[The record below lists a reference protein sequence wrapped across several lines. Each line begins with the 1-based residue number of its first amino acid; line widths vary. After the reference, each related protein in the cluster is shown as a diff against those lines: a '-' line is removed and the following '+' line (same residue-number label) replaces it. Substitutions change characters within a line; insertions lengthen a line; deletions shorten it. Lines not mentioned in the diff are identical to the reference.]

1 MKQAVKERAVKKKK
15 IPKVFINGKDTVS
28 VSHVDEFKSHR
39 SSALHGIK
47 IATGR
52 AEAAAAAERNKFKFA
67 AMRTAIHGIT
77 KKGITAVDHFINIF
91 NNGIPG
97 MQSINH
103 FFKMICKNTL

>member
-1 MKQAVKERAVKKKK
+1 MKEAVKEGTVKKKK
-15 IPKVFINGKDTVS
+15 IPEVFINGKDTVS

-52 AEAAAAAERNKFKFA
+52 AEAAAAAERNKFKLSA
-67 AMRTAIHGIT
+67 VGTAIHGAT
-77 KKGITAVDHFINIF
+77 KRVIATVDHFINIF
-91 NNGIPG
+91 YYGIPR
-97 MQSINH
+97 MQSINY